1 MERVSIQTEYIKLDA
16 LLKYAALVP
25 TGGAAKEAVQSGEV
39 KVNGQVCTMRGKK
52 LRVGDR
58 VEFAG
63 KSVSIC
69 G

>member
-1 MERVSIQTEYIKLDA
+1 MERLSIQTEYIKLDA

-25 TGGAAKEAVQSGEV
+25 TGGAAKEAVQSGHV
-39 KVNGQVCTMRGKK
+39 KVNGQICTMRGKK
-52 LRVGDR
+52 LRPGDR
-58 VEFAG
+58 VDFDG

>member
-52 LRVGDR
+52 LRVGDW

>member
-1 MERVSIQTEYIKLDA
+1 MERVSIQTEYIKLDT